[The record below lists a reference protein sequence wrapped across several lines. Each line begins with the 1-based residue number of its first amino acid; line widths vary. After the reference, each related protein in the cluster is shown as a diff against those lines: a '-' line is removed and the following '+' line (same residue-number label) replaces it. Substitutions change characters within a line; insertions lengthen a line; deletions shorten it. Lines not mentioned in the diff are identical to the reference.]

1 MLGVAAVAE
10 VLRSGGWG
18 RARPGAEADRLEL
31 LGGEVR
37 GPPGARRPASSVLA
51 AAVARDPDVAHHFP
65 DGLFWMTLGQKAE
78 LVAAQIDLLRR
89 LGKEETQIRSAIQG
103 AKALRAT
110 LADRRCF

>member
-1 MLGVAAVAE
+1 
-10 VLRSGGWG
+10 
-18 RARPGAEADRLEL
+18 
-31 LGGEVR
+31 
-37 GPPGARRPASSVLA
+37 
-51 AAVARDPDVAHHFP
+51 
-65 DGLFWMTLGQKAE
+65 MTLGQKAE